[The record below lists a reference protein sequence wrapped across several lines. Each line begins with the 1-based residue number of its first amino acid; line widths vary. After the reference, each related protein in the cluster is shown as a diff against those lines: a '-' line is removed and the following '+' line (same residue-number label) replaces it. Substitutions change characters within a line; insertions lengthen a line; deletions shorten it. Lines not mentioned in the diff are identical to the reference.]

1 MTRAALVG
9 LGGIAAEHLDKLER
23 LEGVEVAGICDLS
36 RTLVDAVAERWGVG
50 PGFTSLES
58 MLAEVRPDT
67 VHVLT
72 PPHTHVEIVL
82 AAFGAGAHV
91 FVEKPIAPSLGEYE
105 RMRDAAAERGL
116 MLVENYNYRFM
127 DVAERA
133 LSLVRSGELGEPVN
147 VDVSMGVGLGG
158 AVYLDREV
166 LHFAHSLPGGA
177 LRNFASHPASIASMV
192 LEEWSSVSVSRRRL
206 TPGLASDDEL
216 RAMVAGERACA
227 NVTITSNGRP
237 AGFSFSVQCTD
248 ATVEVDVFHHRLH
261 VERAEPAT
269 ARITNGI
276 RQGVGHLAA
285 TASLVRR
292 AAASREGYFQGLE
305 RLMGGFYDAVASGGA
320 PPVTVAE
327 MDRTN
332 RLVEDLLAPENET

>member
-1 MTRAALVG
+1 MTRAAVVG

-23 LEGVEVAGICDLS
+23 LDGVKVTGICDLS

-58 MLAEVRPDT
+58 MLADVRPDT

-72 PPHTHVEIVL
+72 PPHTHLEIVL
-82 AAFGAGAHV
+82 AAIGAGAHA

-133 LSLVRSGELGEPVN
+133 LYLVRSGDLGEPVN
-147 VDVSMGVGLGG
+147 IDVSMGVGLGG
-158 AVYLDREV
+158 PAYLDKEV
-166 LHFAHSLPGGA
+166 PHFAHSLPGGA
-177 LRNFASHPASIASMV
+177 LRNFATHPASIASMV
-192 LEEWSSVSVSRRRL
+192 LEEWSAVRVSRRRL

-216 RAMVAGERACA
+216 RAIVAGERACA
-227 NVTITSNGRP
+227 TVTITTNGRP
-237 AGFSFSVQCTD
+237 AGFSFNVQCAD
-248 ATVEVDVFHHRLH
+248 ATVEADVFHHRLH

-276 RQGVGHLAA
+276 RQGLGHLTA

-292 AAASREGYFQGLE
+292 AVASREGYFQGLE
-305 RLMGGFYDAVASGGA
+305 RLMGGFYEAVESGGP
-320 PPVTVAE
+320 PPVAVAE

-332 RLVEDLLAPENET
+332 RLVEDLLAPENEA